1 MSKIIFLFTFFGAL
15 VSLGSVF
22 ALDANAQTETRT
34 FFVESSYDIS
44 GRKEIEAQ
52 LVRADNRIYFYIE
65 KNWWGG
71 RSPREQNDLR
81 IALFE
86 LGQEFQN
93 HIYPV
98 LTSTFGSEPNPGV
111 DKDAKLT
118 ILIHQMA
125 GEAGGYFR
133 SNDVYEKA
141 VSPTSNAREMVYLNS
156 EYIGEIEAKS
166 FLAHEFT
173 HLITINQK
181 DLLRRVAEE
190 TWLNEARAEYAST
203 LLGYD
208 DVYEGSNLQRRVRN
222 FLENPTNSL
231 TEWLNTKE
239 DYGVINMFV
248 QYLVDHYGK
257 DVLIDSLKSSQVG
270 IASLD
275 EALQRNG
282 FKEDFAQIFQDW
294 AITVLVNNCEVG
306 SKYCYANPNL
316 ASLRVA
322 PVSYYIP
329 GGETVVSTNHTAPA
343 WSANWHRFVGGGQNF
358 TLEFE
363 GTSVVDFEVP
373 YLLCDLH
380 YECSVGFFSL
390 DEEQKGIITFSQFD
404 KTYSSL
410 TIIPFLKGKTSGF
423 SGRENTFLF
432 SWEVKV
438 QREAEAKAQEE
449 VQLRNQLL
457 ARVAEL
463 QAQIRQLRSRIAA
476 LQGQRNPPQAVSCT
490 SFNRNLSFGVQ
501 GEEVRCLQEFLA
513 SQGPEVYPEGLV
525 TGNFLSLTKQ
535 AVIRFQ
541 EIYAPEILAPLS
553 LNSGTG
559 YVGQTTRNKM
569 NQMIGSLVAI

>member
-1 MSKIIFLFTFFGAL
+1 MQRFTRIICLL
-15 VSLGSVF
+15 
-22 ALDANAQTETRT
+22 
-34 FFVESSYDIS
+34 FFVSWFFVVASIFTYEAKAQSEMESFFIESSYDLL

-52 LVRADNRIYFYIE
+52 LVRADNRVYFYIE
-65 KNWWGG
+65 KGWWNGH
-71 RSPREQNDLR
+71 SSREQNDLR

-86 LGQEFQN
+86 LGQEFQDR
-93 HIYPV
+93 IYPV
-98 LTSTFGSEPNPGV
+98 LTSTFGVEPRPGI
-111 DKDAKLT
+111 DGDERIT

-141 VSPTSNAREMVYLNS
+141 VSPTSNEREMVYLNS
-156 EYIGEIEAKS
+156 EYIGKIEAKS

-190 TWLNEARAEYAST
+190 TWLNEARAEYAPT

-222 FLENPTNSL
+222 FLENPTDSL

-257 DVLIDSLKSSQVG
+257 DVLIDSLKSPQVG

-275 EALQRNG
+275 EALRRNG
-282 FKEDFAQIFQDW
+282 FKEDFAQVFEDW

-306 SKYCYANPNL
+306 SKYCYANPHL

-329 GGETVVSTNHTAPA
+329 GGETVVSTYYTAPA

-373 YLLCDLH
+373 YVLCDLH

-390 DEEQKGIITFSQFD
+390 NEEQKGTITFSQFD

-410 TIIPFLKGKTSGF
+410 TIIPFLKSKTSGF

-463 QAQIRQLRSRIAA
+463 QDQIRQLRSQLAA
-476 LQGQRNPPQAVSCT
+476 LQGQPNPPRAVSCMG
-490 SFNRNLSFGVQ
+490 FNHNLFFGVR
-501 GEEVRCLQEFLA
+501 GEEVRCLQEFLKA
-513 SQGPEVYPEGLV
+513 QGEDVYPEGLV
-525 TGNFLSLTKQ
+525 TGNFLALTQQ

-541 EIYAPEILAPLS
+541 EIYASEILAPLS

-559 YVGQTTRNKM
+559 YVGQMTRNKM
-569 NQMIGSLVAI
+569 NQMIGF